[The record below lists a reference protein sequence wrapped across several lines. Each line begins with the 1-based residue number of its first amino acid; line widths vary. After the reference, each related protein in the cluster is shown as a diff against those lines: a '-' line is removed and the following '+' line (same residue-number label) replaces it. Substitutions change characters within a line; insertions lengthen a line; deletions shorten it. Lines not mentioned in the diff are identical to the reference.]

1 MMQVLAPSWQRLLYM
16 DATEHDVM
24 CRILAGSVNIDAL
37 TPKEMLAVSNL
48 RVQCGLE
55 PIEGIEE
62 LLP

>member
-1 MMQVLAPSWQRLLYM
+1 MQVLVPSWQNLIYL
-16 DATEHDVM
+16 DQTEHDVL
-24 CRILAGSVNIDAL
+24 CRILTGGIHIDAL
-37 TPKEMLAVSNL
+37 TPKEMLAVSNM